1 MRKSQEIKEESII
14 LRMRLFHTEA
24 LDLEVILLLNG
35 ECVFWDQKSISENV
49 ESTLCYTNGC
59 YLLKCV

>member
-24 LDLEVILLLNG
+24 PWFGGHSAVEWRVCFLRSEIDYG
-35 ECVFWDQKSISENV
+35 ECSIHTV
-49 ESTLCYTNGC
+49 LY
-59 YLLKCV
+59 